1 MPAHNAI
8 ELRFLRQQ
16 GTREPCTDDILEI
29 KKMGENMVRATYRER
44 EPGGS
49 LTIDTQLMGYQQLF
63 AYLYRIFWVLSI
75 DTDPFE
81 SVQLRVPGYPCVLLS
96 VSTLQQNL
104 TAIMELMIS
113 TCWNWPGVGRIT
125 VPEA

>member
-1 MPAHNAI
+1 
-8 ELRFLRQQ
+8 
-16 GTREPCTDDILEI
+16 
-29 KKMGENMVRATYRER
+29 MGENMVRATYRER

>member
-1 MPAHNAI
+1 MPAHNVI

-44 EPGGS
+44 EPTGS